1 MQYNPLTATDGIMA
15 AVRAHDEAGAK
26 ESAAAEDED
35 ADADK
40 PGRWVCSDCGSDN
53 LTFSAD
59 VRWDA
64 GAQDWEIVSAGDE
77 KPYCQRCEC
86 RTGWAEFVPL
96 RDTRAE
102 PQLSRDYYG
111 DLFIVIDDDGEP
123 VSDYK
128 LTLKAAREYRE
139 DHGGKALAYRIAK
152 VPYKALPRDD
162 GEPDEI
168 ADDPAG
174 REAS

>member
-15 AVRAHDEAGAK
+15 AVRAHDEAEAEAK
-26 ESAAAEDED
+26 EGET
-35 ADADK
+35 
-40 PGRWVCSDCGSDN
+40 PGRYVCRDCGSDN

-77 KPYCQRCEC
+77 KPYCQRCEG

-96 RDTRAE
+96 REVRGE

-152 VPYKALPRDD
+152 VSYKALPRDD

>member
-1 MQYNPLTATDGIMA
+1 MPDNRRADTVLKWWLDGDTDGGEMIVEALIRPVPSSMSKSGMA
-15 AVRAHDEAGAK
+15 VDAVVTLNDTEIATEHMCLGENHARTCALMMARAAIGALEQVHGK
-26 ESAAAEDED
+26 R
-35 ADADK
+35 
-40 PGRWVCSDCGSDN
+40 G
-53 LTFSAD
+53 
-59 VRWDA
+59 
-64 GAQDWEIVSAGDE
+64 
-77 KPYCQRCEC
+77 
-86 RTGWAEFVPL
+86 
-96 RDTRAE
+96 E

-139 DHGGKALAYRIAK
+139 DHGDIEHYRIAK

-168 ADDPAG
+168 VDDPAAG
-174 REAS
+174 REG